1 MKTRVNITINKDL
14 HDKHKGKFSAK
25 VRDCLKLKD
34 TLQELKEQYPNDQML
49 GAVVRNILNN

>member
-1 MKTRVNITINKDL
+1 MKTRVNISINKDL

-25 VRDCLKLKD
+25 VRECLKLKD

-49 GAVVRNILNN
+49 GAVVRNIL